1 VWTIWST
8 FCKLCFESKEKNVVN
23 KIIKREL
30 NMPGA
35 IFEKLFK
42 LQEKGSNL
50 KTEFIAG
57 LTTFAAMS
65 YVLVVNPSIL
75 GASGMPIEGLI
86 TVTAIAACLGT
97 LLMAVMTNYPIAMA
111 PGMGLNAF
119 FAFTICLTREIPWEA
134 ALGIVFW
141 NGILFLLLSL
151 TGVRTKI
158 AEAIPAAL
166 KIGVQCGIGLFI
178 AFIGLKNA
186 DLVVDHPATFVTIGN
201 LSEPATM
208 LALAGI
214 LLTIILVI
222 KKVTGAILISVLTLS
237 LIGLFIPIGD
247 GYLTQH
253 TDSIIGMP
261 DNISSTFFAMD
272 ILYPIEHLAETWDL
286 IFALL
291 FVNMFDTIG
300 TLIGVSRRANLLT
313 PEGKL
318 PKIGAAMTADAAA
331 SVVGAVIGTSPVTS
345 YVESAAG
352 VSAGGRT
359 GLTSIFVALCFLL
372 ALFLTPLMKVIPLM
386 ATTPALIMVGILM
399 MDSFRQLDFD
409 DLTSVAT
416 ATVALLAMPLTFS
429 ISEGIAL
436 GFITYVGIMLGTGR
450 YKQVTV
456 ITYLMA
462 AVFVLRYA
470 LDLK

>member
-1 VWTIWST
+1 MSNFLDRI
-8 FCKLCFESKEKNVVN
+8 
-23 KIIKREL
+23 
-30 NMPGA
+30 
-35 IFEKLFK
+35 FK
-42 LQEKGSNL
+42 LQEHGTNL

-75 GASGMPIEGLI
+75 SAGGVPIEGLI

-97 LLMAVMTNYPIAMA
+97 LLMAVMTNYPVAMA

-119 FAFTICLTREIPWEA
+119 FAFTICLTREIPWDA

-141 NGILFLLLSL
+141 NGIIFLILSL

-186 DLVVDHPATFVTIGN
+186 GLVVHHPATFVTIGD
-201 LSEPATM
+201 LSAPATM
-208 LALAGI
+208 LALIGI
-214 LLTIILVI
+214 LLTIVLVI
-222 KKVTGAILISVLTLS
+222 KKVTGAILISVIVLTI
-237 LIGLFIPIGD
+237 IGTFIPVGD

-253 TDSIIGMP
+253 TSDIVGMP
-261 DNISSTFFAMD
+261 DSISTTFMAMD
-272 ILYPIEHLAETWDL
+272 IMYPIRHFSETWDL

-300 TLIGVSRRANLLT
+300 TLIGVSRRANLLDKN
-313 PEGKL
+313 GKL
-318 PKIGAAMTADAAA
+318 PKMGKAMNADAAA
-331 SVVGAVIGTSPVTS
+331 SVIGAAVGTSPVTS

-359 GLTSIFVALCFLL
+359 GLTSVVVAICFLL
-372 ALFLTPLMKVIPLM
+372 ALFLTPVMKVIPLM

-399 MDSFRQLDFD
+399 MDSIKQLDFD
-409 DLTSVAT
+409 DLTSLAT
-416 ATVALLAMPLTFS
+416 ATVALIAMPLTFS

-436 GFITYVGIMLGTGR
+436 GFITYVGIKIGTGKF
-450 YKQVTV
+450 KQVTV

-462 AVFVLRYA
+462 AVFVLRYL

>member
-1 VWTIWST
+1 
-8 FCKLCFESKEKNVVN
+8 
-23 KIIKREL
+23 
-30 NMPGA
+30 MPA
-35 IFEKLFK
+35 TLLERLFK
-42 LQEKGSNL
+42 LTEHGTNL
-50 KTEFIAG
+50 KNEFVAG

-75 GASGMPIEGLI
+75 SASGMPIEGLI
-86 TVTAIAACLGT
+86 TVTALAACIGT
-97 LLMAVMTNYPIAMA
+97 LLIAVMTNYPIAMA

-141 NGILFLLLSL
+141 NGILFLLLSIL
-151 TGVRTKI
+151 GVRKKI
-158 AEAIPAAL
+158 ADAIPAAL

-186 DLVVDHPATFVTIGN
+186 DLIVDHPATFVTIGD
-201 LSEPATM
+201 LSEPSTL
-208 LALAGI
+208 LALIGI
-214 LLTIILVI
+214 VITIVLVI
-222 KKVTGAILISVLTLS
+222 KKVTGAILISVILLS
-237 LIGLFIPIGD
+237 VIGTVVPSGD
-247 GYLTQH
+247 GMLTSAP
-253 TDSIIGMP
+253 DGVVGMP
-261 DNISSTFFAMD
+261 ESISNTFFAMD
-272 ILYPIEHLAETWDL
+272 LLYPLVNFAQTWDL

-300 TLIGVSRRANLLT
+300 TLIGVSRKAKLLDS
-313 PEGKL
+313 EGKL
-318 PKIGAAMTADAAA
+318 PKMGNAMTADATA
-331 SVVGAVIGTSPVTS
+331 SVFGAALGTSPVTC

-359 GLTSIFVALCFLL
+359 GLTSVFVALCFVM

-399 MDSFRQLDFD
+399 MESIRQLDFD
-409 DLTSVAT
+409 DLASLAT
-416 ATVALLAMPLTFS
+416 ASVALLAMPLTFS

-436 GFITYVGIMLGTGR
+436 GFITYVGIMVGTGK

-456 ITYLMA
+456 VTYILA
-462 AVFVLRYA
+462 AIFLLRYA

>member
-1 VWTIWST
+1 
-8 FCKLCFESKEKNVVN
+8 
-23 KIIKREL
+23 
-30 NMPGA
+30 
-35 IFEKLFK
+35 
-42 LQEKGSNL
+42 
-50 KTEFIAG
+50 
-57 LTTFAAMS
+57 
-65 YVLVVNPSIL
+65 
-75 GASGMPIEGLI
+75 MPIEGLI

-97 LLMAVMTNYPIAMA
+97 LLMAFMTNYPIAMA

-119 FAFTICLTREIPWEA
+119 FAFTICLTREIPWDA

-141 NGILFLLLSL
+141 NGILFLLLSV

-158 AEAIPAAL
+158 ADAIPAAL

-186 DLVVDHPATFVTIGN
+186 GLVVDNPATFVSIGD
-201 LSEPATM
+201 LSEPATL

-214 LLTIILVI
+214 ILTIVLVI
-222 KKVTGAILISVLTLS
+222 RKVTGAILISVIVLTI
-237 LIGLFIPIGD
+237 IGAFIPVGD

-253 TDSIIGMP
+253 TSQIIGLPDSI
-261 DNISSTFFAMD
+261 STTFFAMD
-272 ILYPIEHLAETWDL
+272 IMYPIEFFAETWDL

-300 TLIGVSRRANLLT
+300 TLIGVSRRANLLDNR
-313 PEGKL
+313 GKL
-318 PKIGAAMTADAAA
+318 PKMGKAMTADAVA
-331 SVVGAVIGTSPVTS
+331 SVMGAAIGTSPVTS

-359 GLTSIFVALCFLL
+359 GLTSVFVAVCFLL

-409 DLTSVAT
+409 DLTSLAT

-450 YKQVTV
+450 YKQVTL
-456 ITYLMA
+456 ITYMMA
-462 AVFVLRYA
+462 AVFILRYV

>member
-1 VWTIWST
+1 MSN
-8 FCKLCFESKEKNVVN
+8 FLEHFFKLKEK
-23 KIIKREL
+23 
-30 NMPGA
+30 GT
-35 IFEKLFK
+35 
-42 LQEKGSNL
+42 NL

-75 GASGMPIEGLI
+75 GAGGMPIEGLI

-97 LLMAVMTNYPIAMA
+97 LLMALMTNYPIAMA

-119 FAFTICLTREIPWEA
+119 FAFTICLTREIPWDA

-141 NGILFLLLSL
+141 NGILFLLLSVS
-151 TGVRTKI
+151 GVRTKI

-186 DLVVDHPATFVTIGN
+186 GLVVDNPATFVTIGD
-201 LSEPATM
+201 LSAPATL

-214 LLTIILVI
+214 IFTIVLVI
-222 KKVTGAILISVLTLS
+222 RKVTGAILISVVVLS
-237 LIGLFIPIGD
+237 LIGAFIPVGD

-253 TDSIIGMP
+253 TNQFIGLP
-261 DNISSTFFAMD
+261 DDISSTFFAMD
-272 ILYPIEHLAETWDL
+272 IMYPIEYFAETWDL

-300 TLIGVSRRANLLT
+300 TLIGVSRRANLLD
-313 PEGKL
+313 EQGKL
-318 PKIGAAMTADAAA
+318 PKMGKAMTADAVA
-331 SVVGAVIGTSPVTS
+331 SVMGAAIGTSPVTS

-359 GLTSIFVALCFLL
+359 GLTSVFVALCFIL

-409 DLTSVAT
+409 DLTSLAT

-456 ITYLMA
+456 ITYIMA

-470 LDLK
+470 FNLK

>member
-1 VWTIWST
+1 MSN
-8 FCKLCFESKEKNVVN
+8 FLEHFFKLKEK
-23 KIIKREL
+23 
-30 NMPGA
+30 GT
-35 IFEKLFK
+35 
-42 LQEKGSNL
+42 NL

-75 GASGMPIEGLI
+75 GAGGMPIEGLI

-97 LLMAVMTNYPIAMA
+97 LLMAFMTNYPIAMA

-119 FAFTICLTREIPWEA
+119 FAFTICLTREIPWDA

-141 NGILFLLLSL
+141 NGILFLLLSV

-186 DLVVDHPATFVTIGN
+186 GLVVDNPATFVSIGD
-201 LSEPATM
+201 LSEPATL

-214 LLTIILVI
+214 IFTIVLVI
-222 KKVTGAILISVLTLS
+222 RKVTGAILISVVVLS
-237 LIGLFIPIGD
+237 IIGAFIPVGD

-253 TDSIIGMP
+253 TNQFIGLPDS
-261 DNISSTFFAMD
+261 ISSTFFAMD
-272 ILYPIEHLAETWDL
+272 IMYPIEYFAETWDL

-300 TLIGVSRRANLLT
+300 TLIGVSRRANLLDKA
-313 PEGKL
+313 GKL
-318 PKIGAAMTADAAA
+318 PKMGKAMTADAVA
-331 SVVGAVIGTSPVTS
+331 SVMGAAIGTSPVTS

-359 GLTSIFVALCFLL
+359 GLTSVFVALCFML

-409 DLTSVAT
+409 DLTSLAT

-450 YKQVTV
+450 YKQVTL
-456 ITYLMA
+456 ITYIMA
-462 AVFVLRYA
+462 AVFVMRYV

>member
-1 VWTIWST
+1 MSNFLEHV
-8 FCKLCFESKEKNVVN
+8 
-23 KIIKREL
+23 
-30 NMPGA
+30 
-35 IFEKLFK
+35 FK
-42 LQEKGSNL
+42 LKEKGSNL

-75 GASGMPIEGLI
+75 AAGGMPIAGLI

-97 LLMAVMTNYPIAMA
+97 LLMAYMTNYPIAMA

-119 FAFTICLTREIPWEA
+119 FAFTICLTREIPWDA

-141 NGILFLLLSL
+141 NGILFLILSL

-186 DLVVDHPATFVTIGN
+186 GLVIDNQATFVTIGD
-201 LSEPATM
+201 LSEPATL

-214 LLTIILVI
+214 ILTIVLVI
-222 KKVTGAILISVLTLS
+222 RKVTGAILISVVVLS
-237 LIGLFIPIGD
+237 LVGAFIPVDD

-253 TDSIIGMP
+253 TSQFFGLP

-272 ILYPIEHLAETWDL
+272 IMYPIENLAETWDL

-300 TLIGVSRRANLLT
+300 TLIGVSRRANLLDKQ
-313 PEGKL
+313 GKL
-318 PKIGAAMTADAAA
+318 PKMGKAMTADAVA
-331 SVVGAVIGTSPVTS
+331 SVVGATIGTSPVTS

-359 GLTSIFVALCFLL
+359 GLTSVFVALCFML

-409 DLTSVAT
+409 DLTSLAT

-450 YKQVTV
+450 YKRVTL
-456 ITYLMA
+456 ITYIMA
-462 AVFVLRYA
+462 AIFIMRYI

>member
-1 VWTIWST
+1 MSN
-8 FCKLCFESKEKNVVN
+8 FLEHFFKLKEK
-23 KIIKREL
+23 
-30 NMPGA
+30 GT
-35 IFEKLFK
+35 
-42 LQEKGSNL
+42 NL

-75 GASGMPIEGLI
+75 GAGGMPIEGLI

-97 LLMAVMTNYPIAMA
+97 LLMALMTNYPIAMA

-119 FAFTICLTREIPWEA
+119 FAFTICLTREIPWDA

-141 NGILFLLLSL
+141 NGILFLLLSVS
-151 TGVRTKI
+151 GVRTKI

-186 DLVVDHPATFVTIGN
+186 GLVVDNPATFVSIGD
-201 LSEPATM
+201 LSEPATL

-214 LLTIILVI
+214 ILTIVLVI
-222 KKVTGAILISVLTLS
+222 RKVTGAILISVVVLS
-237 LIGLFIPIGD
+237 LIGAFIPVGD

-253 TDSIIGMP
+253 TSQFIGLP
-261 DNISSTFFAMD
+261 DDISSTFFAMD
-272 ILYPIEHLAETWDL
+272 IMYPIEYFAETWDL

-300 TLIGVSRRANLLT
+300 TLIGVSRRANLLD
-313 PEGKL
+313 EQGKL
-318 PKIGAAMTADAAA
+318 PKMGKAMTADAVA
-331 SVVGAVIGTSPVTS
+331 SVMGAAIGTSPVTS

-359 GLTSIFVALCFLL
+359 GLTSVFVALCFML

-409 DLTSVAT
+409 DLTALAT

-450 YKQVTV
+450 YKQVTM
-456 ITYLMA
+456 ITYIMA

>member
-1 VWTIWST
+1 MIS
-8 FCKLCFESKEKNVVN
+8 
-23 KIIKREL
+23 
-30 NMPGA
+30 A
-35 IFEKLFK
+35 IFEKVFHLR
-42 LQEKGSNL
+42 QNGTNI
-50 KTEFIAG
+50 KTECIAG

-65 YVLVVNPSIL
+65 YVLVVNPGIL
-75 GASGMPIEGLI
+75 GEGGMPVEGLI
-86 TVTAIAACLGT
+86 TVTALAACLGT
-97 LLMAVMTNYPIAMA
+97 LLMAFMTNYPIAMA

-119 FAFTICLTREIPWEA
+119 FAFTICLTRDIQWQA

-158 AEAIPAAL
+158 AEAIPTAL

-186 DLVVDHPATFVTIGN
+186 GLVVDHPATFVTIGD
-201 LSEPATM
+201 LSQPATM

-214 LLTIILVI
+214 VLTIVLVI
-222 KKVTGAILISVLTLS
+222 RQVTGAILISVLLLT
-237 LIGLFIPIGD
+237 LIGAFIPMGD

-253 TDSIIGMP
+253 TDSLIGLP
-261 DNISSTFFAMD
+261 DSIGSTFMAMD
-272 ILYPIEHLAETWDL
+272 ILYPIQHIGQTWDL

-318 PKIGAAMTADAAA
+318 PKIGPAMTADAAA
-331 SVVGAVIGTSPVTS
+331 SVVGAALGTSPVTS

-352 VSAGGRT
+352 VAAGGRT
-359 GLTSIFVALCFLL
+359 GLTSLVVAFCFLL
-372 ALFLTPLMKVIPLM
+372 ALFFTPLMKVIPLM

-409 DLTSVAT
+409 DLTALAT
-416 ATVALLAMPLTFS
+416 ASVALLAMPLTFS

-436 GFITYVGIMLGTGR
+436 GFITYVGIKLGTGQYR
-450 YKQVTV
+450 QVTL
-456 ITYLMA
+456 ITYVMA
-462 AVFVLRYA
+462 GVFVLRYA
-470 LDLK
+470 LDLT